1 MATYEDLVK
10 QGYTGNYQK
19 QIEEAMKNTP
29 TYQSGHEAQ
38 LNDLYN
44 RIMNREPFTYDMN
57 GDALYQQ
64 YKSQYQTLGRQAM
77 KDTMGQAAGLTG
89 GYGST
94 YSQSVGQQAYNA
106 YLQQLN
112 NIVPDLYDRAYN
124 RYNQQTQDLYNMYGL
139 ERDAENQDYSRHRDD
154 VSDYWTNLSYLQS
167 ADEQEYSRYTN
178 AENTAYSRQQDYYQR
193 LVSLMTQAGYNPTDE
208 DLAAAGMTRAQAD
221 AYRAYY
227 AQQQAAASGGGGGGR
242 SYGGGGYYGG
252 GGSSSGSS
260 NSNSYGANRDYST
273 QAASNAN
280 MDYAYN
286 NQPQST
292 SGPSTYNSAYTQI
305 KNKLNSDRSSLQLVE
320 SYDQKTGK
328 WSYYSPKIG
337 LSFTGTT
344 KEEARKTA
352 EVRTINSILSGMMS
366 ENAWN
371 NNKKG
376 FKTYADYLNYYFKFA
391 TT

>member
-112 NIVPDLYDRAYN
+112 NIVQDLYDRAYN
-124 RYNQQTQDLYNMYGL
+124 IYNQQTQDLYNMYGL

-167 ADEQEYSRYTN
+167 ADEQEYNRYTN

-193 LVSLMTQAGYNPTDE
+193 LVSLITQAGYNPTDE

-227 AQQQAAASGGGGGGR
+227 AQQQAAAASGGGGGR
-242 SYGGGGYYGG
+242 SYGGGGGY
-252 GGSSSGSS
+252 SSGSGTGTNSSKNTTSSTSSVTSPSQRVGNDNSIS
-260 NSNSYGANRDYST
+260 NIMNNAVSGGSQKYTSIYAATKNIVTNGAKPDLRVVSTSVDGGAGYFYDSKTKRTYKANSMEEAARMARQVLASQVMTEAQWQKNKQGYNSY
-273 QAASNAN
+273 NA
-280 MDYAYN
+280 YL
-286 NQPQST
+286 
-292 SGPSTYNSAYTQI
+292 SAY
-305 KNKLNSDRSSLQLVE
+305 S
-320 SYDQKTGK
+320 K
-328 WSYYSPKIG
+328 W
-337 LSFTGTT
+337 
-344 KEEARKTA
+344 
-352 EVRTINSILSGMMS
+352 
-366 ENAWN
+366 
-371 NNKKG
+371 
-376 FKTYADYLNYYFKFA
+376 A
-391 TT
+391 TS